1 MKGVCERT
9 RKLKTFVAKNVDIT
23 SVIRTMKFSRGKA
36 LHRNVSRKGKIITTF
51 VILLLVATVTLLFV
65 PLAAATPTSIT
76 SITPE
81 SGHVGDTIRVVG
93 EIDTTNGT
101 YTIFF
106 DEEKVQNGTASNRT
120 VNATFLVPHRPK
132 GNYAVRLHD
141 ETTDY
146 SDTRMFSL
154 EIAYLIEALIPA
166 QPKQLQEGQ
175 STEIRVNVTGGEKNT
190 CYSANI
196 TVTDP
201 SSVVFLNDTVQL
213 TNTTDIGNGWGSSV
227 YPRDFGTN
235 AHTNLTGLYKIA
247 FNGTLATGNFT
258 VGLTNATQYYR
269 FQVVHIQ
276 ATNYTIPNE
285 SVWINITLGQETAF
299 SQNVS
304 AVDGVVNASWK
315 IPALATY
322 GTYTVTIT
330 NSTPLHTI
338 KSVPDTQNFTVTRVV
353 FLCQI
358 QIRNLDNE
366 NVSGITV
373 DAYLPVITTPIV
385 TRTSDKDGLTEFSL
399 EAGNYSF
406 KASLNNVEIGNIPV
420 LSLSENITEILVCRL
435 AHIRTSVK
443 DVDQTPLPFINITF
457 IYEYTTT
464 NNKTISMKDSFETN
478 STGIVVLPNT
488 FTNIS
493 YVIEARRYDYLF
505 NTTTIG
511 NLTTSLWVNVTC
523 PTRSLF
529 IHILDSDEHPL
540 ENVQV
545 TVHEWSSERLMLS
558 ETTNGTG
565 NIIAELTFGRY
576 KITASTYSTDFK
588 EMIVLNKTILDLIED
603 QFLVIYCKIF
613 GVALSVKVVDYFE
626 RPIPN
631 AMVNIERKSEQGWT
645 KIEPYP
651 KTNSEGIVSLPNI
664 GGDYLISIYATGSL
678 DETRTMSL
686 ATSQQVVIKL
696 NKYVLVG
703 GYLVETSQFITYISL
718 VLLIVASGSSLT
730 YKRYATKSA
739 KKKTTPKEVSK

>member
-1 MKGVCERT
+1 M
-9 RKLKTFVAKNVDIT
+9 
-23 SVIRTMKFSRGKA
+23 
-36 LHRNVSRKGKIITTF
+36 HRDVSRKGKIITTF
-51 VILLLVATVTLLFV
+51 IIVLLVATVTMFFV

-76 SITPE
+76 SMIPE

-120 VNATFLVPHRPK
+120 VNATLLVPHRPK
-132 GNYAVRLHD
+132 GNYAVRLLD
-141 ETTDY
+141 DTTDY
-146 SDTRMFSL
+146 SDTKMFSL
-154 EIAYLIEALIPA
+154 ETAYHIEALVPV

-213 TNTTDIGNGWGSSV
+213 TNTTDIGEGLGSSF

-247 FNGTLATGNFT
+247 FNGTLATGNFA
-258 VGLTNATQYYR
+258 VGLTNATQYHR

-304 AVDGVVNASWK
+304 AVDGVVNASWR

-330 NSTPLHTI
+330 NSTPLRTI
-338 KSVPDTQNFTVTRVV
+338 KSVPDTQNFTVIRVE

-373 DAYLPVITTPIV
+373 DAYLPVTTTLIA
-385 TRTSDKDGLTEFSL
+385 TRTSDRDGLAEFSL

-457 IYEYTTT
+457 IYEYMTT
-464 NNKTISMKDSFETN
+464 NNKTISVEVSFETN
-478 STGIVVLPNT
+478 NTGIVILSNT
-488 FTNIS
+488 FANIS
-493 YVIEARRYDYLF
+493 YIVKARRYNHLF
-505 NTTTIG
+505 NTTTIED
-511 NLTTSLWVNVTC
+511 LTTSLWVNITC
-523 PTRSLF
+523 PTYPLL
-529 IHILDSDEHPL
+529 IHVLDSDEHPL

-558 ETTNGTG
+558 EATNGTG
-565 NIIAELTFGRY
+565 NIISELTLGRY
-576 KITASTYSTDFK
+576 KITVSKYNADFK
-588 EMIVLNKTILDLIED
+588 EMVVLNKTILDLIED
-603 QFLVIYCKIF
+603 QFLAIHCRIF
-613 GVALSVKVVDYFE
+613 GVPLSVKVVDYFGQ
-626 RPIPN
+626 PISN
-631 AMVNIERKSEQGWT
+631 AIVNIERKSEQGWM
-645 KIEPYP
+645 KIEPSP
-651 KTNSEGIVSLPNI
+651 KTDSEGIVSLPNI
-664 GGDYLISIYATGSL
+664 GGDYLISIYASGSL

-696 NKYVLVG
+696 DKYVLVG

-718 VLLIVASGSSLT
+718 VSLIVAFGSSLT
-730 YKRYATKSA
+730 YRRYATKRA
-739 KKKTTPKEVSK
+739 KKKTPEEVSK